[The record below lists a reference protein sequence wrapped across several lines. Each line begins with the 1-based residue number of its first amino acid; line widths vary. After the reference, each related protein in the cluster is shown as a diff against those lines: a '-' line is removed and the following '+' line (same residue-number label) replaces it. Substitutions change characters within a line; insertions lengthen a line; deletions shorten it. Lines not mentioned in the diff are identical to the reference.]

1 MGQTDRNRKFAA
13 IAIRRDGTRVP
24 VRMPDPAGVSILG
37 KLELVVLGLLA
48 LLTGSRRESGGRRR

>member
-1 MGQTDRNRKFAA
+1 MGQIDRNRKFVAL
-13 IAIRRDGTRVP
+13 AIREDGRRVP
-24 VRMPDPAGVSILG
+24 VRLPASEVSILG